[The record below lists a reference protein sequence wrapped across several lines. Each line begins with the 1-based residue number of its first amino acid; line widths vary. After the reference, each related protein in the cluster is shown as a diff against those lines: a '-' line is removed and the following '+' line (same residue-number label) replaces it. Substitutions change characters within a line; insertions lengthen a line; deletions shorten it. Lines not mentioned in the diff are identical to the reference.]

1 MKVRLPKGVHPVLKA
16 LLAVALLFGLAGA
29 GVFTYFYVY
38 YSRIID
44 RRINGGAIFAN
55 TSRIY
60 AAPTPVFV
68 GEQKNA
74 GDIIS
79 DLRRAGYSEIKTKR
93 IGWYHAVPGGIEIFP
108 GPDSYFQS
116 EAGLIKTDHGKVERI
131 VSLNDNTDRQ
141 RYDLEPQVVTN
152 LFDHAR
158 SKRRLVLYEDIPANL
173 VNAFLAIEDH

>member
-60 AAPTPVFV
+60 AAPTPVF
-68 GEQKNA
+68 
-74 GDIIS
+74 
-79 DLRRAGYSEIKTKR
+79 
-93 IGWYHAVPGGIEIFP
+93 
-108 GPDSYFQS
+108 
-116 EAGLIKTDHGKVERI
+116 
-131 VSLNDNTDRQ
+131 
-141 RYDLEPQVVTN
+141 
-152 LFDHAR
+152 
-158 SKRRLVLYEDIPANL
+158 
-173 VNAFLAIEDH
+173 LAIEDHTFFHHCEIDFLRTGKAAYDDLRGRPLSGASTLTMQVAGGYSHYSRDRSWRRKLPEILIALELEHRMSKKEILEFYL